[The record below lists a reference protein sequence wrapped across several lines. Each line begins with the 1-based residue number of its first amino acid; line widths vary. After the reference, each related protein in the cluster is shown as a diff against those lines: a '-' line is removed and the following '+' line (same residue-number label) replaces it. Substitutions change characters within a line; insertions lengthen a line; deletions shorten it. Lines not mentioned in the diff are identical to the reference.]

1 MTTITLG
8 YDRRNK
14 MAKAVVDFIEATGLF
29 KIMKED
35 EPNEETK
42 KAIEDVKSG
51 KTFKARDLHDM
62 INYLN
67 S

>member
-1 MTTITLG
+1 
-8 YDRRNK
+8 

>member
-8 YDRRNK
+8 YDKRNK
-14 MAKAVVDFIEATGLF
+14 VARAIVDFIEATGLF
-29 KIMKED
+29 KIMKDE

-51 KTFKARDLHDM
+51 KTFKASNLQDM
-62 INYLN
+62 FDYLN

>member
-14 MAKAVVDFIEATGLF
+14 VARAIVDFIEATSLF
-29 KIMKED
+29 KIMKEE

-42 KAIEDVKSG
+42 RAIEDVKSG
-51 KTFKARDLHDM
+51 NTFRAKNLQDM

-67 S
+67 N

>member
-14 MAKAVVDFIEATGLF
+14 VARAIVDFIEATGLF
-29 KIMKED
+29 KIMKEE

-42 KAIEDVKSG
+42 KAIEDVRSG
-51 KTFKARDLHDM
+51 KTFKAKNLQDM

-67 S
+67 N